1 MKVTGVMCLLILSAS
16 MLLISVETGSTV
28 GVIPPVGEDT
38 FEFTNGETED
48 AYDLHIEWSRAVEVK
63 EVKPFKKKEGSG
75 TNRTDLSNGV
85 VKPTEK
91 ATVTVAWD
99 GSDPEVKQ
107 WWWTKKGGKQLGE
120 KKTGNPTSAT
130 TSITPQLDGA
140 AKASVVTANGLHRAS
155 FDTIHGRVI
164 VNLPDDIRA
173 GDTISGTVVVE
184 PKGNTK
190 DERQNNTAKLSELK
204 LNLGAKF
211 PKDQKDLLI
220 LVTPG
225 LIGDFTVDVPDS
237 FDYTIGVNAP
247 LTDTK
252 TVTITINSMIWF
264 INNQPTSSDF
274 LLPSMGQQGRPVE
287 ILGPF
292 SGGASNTTLRFG
304 PPGST
309 AQDFEK
315 NTESVS
321 GGFGLIRPL
330 AESPRKMVFEAPN
343 NVSGP
348 IALDLKEGSTQTIGA
363 YRNVGVRLSA
373 PKTNLLKGE
382 RTTLTTEVN
391 GLQGI
396 NKPVPLTLE
405 AKGVILMEGGM
416 FQPLFIQPS
425 QVGAD
430 GRYVTT
436 REITGVLQGGWEAT
450 STVVTQP
457 FNIVLRDPDPPQ
469 TLVLNSFTGDY
480 VFCGGGTKLSGTGQ
494 VQRNGCAITLT
505 HDAPDRRVFGRLDA
519 CAPVDNSRFFT
530 FYSPGTNVDLVVS
543 VTDTKPAR
551 RSIYFNPLGK
561 PAPPVQDTSAFA
573 TCP

>member
-1 MKVTGVMCLLILSAS
+1 VD
-16 MLLISVETGSTV
+16 
-28 GVIPPVGEDT
+28 EDT
-38 FEFTNGETED
+38 FEFTNEETED

-63 EVKPFKKKEGSG
+63 EVKPFKKKEGSA
-75 TNRTDLSNGV
+75 TSRTDLSNGV

-91 ATVTVAWD
+91 ASVTVAWD

-107 WWWTKKGGKQLGE
+107 WWWTKKNSDRLGKV
-120 KKTGNPTSAT
+120 KTGNPITASM
-130 TSITPQLDGA
+130 SITPGPDGA
-140 AKASVVTANGLHRAS
+140 AKASVVTTNGLHRAS
-155 FDTIHGRVI
+155 LDTIHGRVI
-164 VNLPDDIRA
+164 VNLPDDMMA

-184 PKGNTK
+184 PKGNTEA
-190 DERQNNTAKLSELK
+190 ERKNNTAKLSELK

-220 LVTPG
+220 FVTPS
-225 LIGDFTVDVPDS
+225 LISDFTADVPDS
-237 FDYTIGVNAP
+237 FDYTFGVNAP
-247 LTDTK
+247 RTDTK
-252 TVTITINSMIWF
+252 TVTITINSMVWF

-274 LLPSMGQQGRPVE
+274 RLPAMGQQGRPVE
-287 ILGPF
+287 IFGPF
-292 SGGASNTTLRFG
+292 RAGFSNTTLTFG

-309 AQDFEK
+309 MQDFEK
-315 NTESVS
+315 NTENVS

-348 IALDLKEGSTQTIGA
+348 IVLNLKEGSTQTIGA

-382 RTTLTTEVN
+382 RTTLTTEVS

-405 AKGVILMEGGM
+405 AKGVITMEGGM
-416 FQPLFIQPS
+416 FQPLFIQPP
-425 QVGAD
+425 QVGTD
-430 GRYVTT
+430 GRYITT
-436 REITGVLQGGWEAT
+436 REITGVQTGGWEAT

-480 VFCGGGTKLSGTGQ
+480 VFCGTGPKLSGTGQ
-494 VQRNGCAITLT
+494 VQRKGCIITLT
-505 HDAPDRRVFGRLDA
+505 HNGPDRRVFGALNA

-530 FYSPGTNVDLVVS
+530 VYSPGTSVDFIIS
-543 VTDTKPAR
+543 VTDTRPPR
-551 RSIYFNPLGK
+551 RNIYFNPLGK
-561 PAPPVQDTSAFA
+561 PVPPVQDVSAFA